1 MFEILISFWSVWHAA
16 QNQMYQHA
24 LSKCLSVSHWWNRSS
39 KALHLWNTINY
50 TGAENC
56 HCGRNYMAVHDEAAS
71 LGKLMFGATLTWLK
85 VCGLFRDYR
94 PNICFWISVTISSG
108 DQSKEANADYRFK
121 TKLDVVK
128 RKDYSISPNHIC
140 FQNILKPWK
149 ISKTG
154 FIVYEF

>member
-1 MFEILISFWSVWHAA
+1 
-16 QNQMYQHA
+16 
-24 LSKCLSVSHWWNRSS
+24 
-39 KALHLWNTINY
+39 
-50 TGAENC
+50 
-56 HCGRNYMAVHDEAAS
+56 MAVHDEAAS

-94 PNICFWISVTISSG
+94 PNICFGISVTISSG

-128 RKDYSISPNHIC
+128 RKDYSISPYHIC
-140 FQNILKPWK
+140 FQNILKSWK